1 MDLAQSVVGNF
12 LHPTILFF
20 TLGMLATM
28 VKSDLEI
35 PPQIAKFLSLYLLF
49 DIGIKGGQEL
59 FHSGFSTD
67 IVRVLLVCALV
78 SFITPFICYRVL
90 RLKLDVYNAGAI
102 AASYGSISA
111 INFVTSAAFL
121 DQNHISYNGFMVA
134 SMAIME
140 SPAVI
145 AGLLIIGLSRKKQVE
160 HVSSSKM
167 SLKKVLHEAIF
178 NGSVFLLVG
187 SLIIGYLSGGG
198 GEAELKPFVSDIFK
212 GVLCFYMLDMGLL
225 AGQKITSLKGNI
237 LFLGSFALLY
247 PVLAAAFAIP
257 LAKLMGLGV
266 GNALLFATLVSSSSF
281 IAVPAAMRMAV
292 PQANMGLLLPM
303 TLGITFVF
311 NIILGVPLYLP
322 VINYVW
328 SL

>member
-1 MDLAQSVVGNF
+1 
-12 LHPTILFF
+12 
-20 TLGMLATM
+20 
-28 VKSDLEI
+28 
-35 PPQIAKFLSLYLLF
+35 
-49 DIGIKGGQEL
+49 
-59 FHSGFSTD
+59 
-67 IVRVLLVCALV
+67 
-78 SFITPFICYRVL
+78 
-90 RLKLDVYNAGAI
+90 
-102 AASYGSISA
+102 
-111 INFVTSAAFL
+111 
-121 DQNHISYNGFMVA
+121 
-134 SMAIME
+134 
-140 SPAVI
+140 
-145 AGLLIIGLSRKKQVE
+145 
-160 HVSSSKM
+160 
-167 SLKKVLHEAIF
+167 
-178 NGSVFLLVG
+178 
-187 SLIIGYLSGGG
+187 
-198 GEAELKPFVSDIFK
+198 
-212 GVLCFYMLDMGLL
+212 MGLL